1 MTSARRKLTVLCNP
15 IRSFGVRYYTP
26 LRRREEKRR
35 EEKRRVSC
43 DALCAPHSLWETEE
57 AVGWE
62 ASARRTAHDEPL
74 TIDR

>member
-1 MTSARRKLTVLCNP
+1 MYATIRRC
-15 IRSFGVRYYTP
+15 
-26 LRRREEKRR
+26 EEKKRR